1 MSSFKKLS
9 KSDVTV
15 VPYYANKQWNIS
27 IDCFPTSSDYLTI
40 YKGTNI
46 TGTFSS
52 GSDPKSE
59 GEYERLIY
67 AQINQL
73 FYQEYTASLNTS
85 SLANSIYY
93 ESASIQRP
101 TSSYFIYND
110 SDILVKNFPTGAN
123 AGIRVV
129 AINQDIYG
137 NKIQP
142 GNFIISSSAYYI
154 TDDAYGNLYD
164 IKLAF
169 GSYVS
174 SSFIEPSFFVDVD
187 PAWITHIGN
196 IYYAHGLA
204 VITNQ
209 DYQLMFPTASCIP
222 VPTTTTTSTT
232 STTTTAAPTT
242 TTTTST
248 STTTT
253 TEAPTTTTTS
263 TTSTTTTAAP
273 TTTTTTTTTTSTTTS
288 TTTVAPTTTTT
299 STTTSTTTVAPEY
312 CVELSFTSEQEEYLN
327 CGVDDLYRA
336 YTGSFFT
343 NCTASNAPEN
353 ISVYITASNVTSG
366 PETLIYTLIIPSGSH
381 QGFENVY
388 TKIWSGDCENKISTD
403 YTIDGFNIDPTYPT
417 CSCP

>member
-67 AQINQL
+67 TQINQL

-123 AGIRVV
+123 ETIRVV
-129 AINQDIYG
+129 AINQNIYG

-142 GNFIISSSAYYI
+142 GNFVISSSAYYI

-196 IYYAHGLA
+196 VYYAHGLA

-253 TEAPTTTTTS
+253 TVAPTTTTTS

-273 TTTTTTTTTTSTTTS
+273 TTTTTTTTTTTAPTTTTSTTTS
-288 TTTVAPTTTTT
+288 TTTVAPTTTT
-299 STTTSTTTVAPEY
+299 STTTSTTTEETTLFIYARYINTNGNLQYSINENPNVNIGALPSG
-312 CVELSFTSEQEEYLN
+312 CSFITQL
-327 CGVDDLYRA
+327 
-336 YTGSFFT
+336 TGL
-343 NCTASNAPEN
+343 TAGDTIDFSDVSGFAIAGAQGFGADCPTTGFGCIYPVT
-353 ISVYITASNVTSG
+353 ISSGANYVYIT
-366 PETLIYTLIIPSGSH
+366 
-381 QGFENVY
+381 
-388 TKIWSGDCENKISTD
+388 
-403 YTIDGFNIDPTYPT
+403 IDGSLA
-417 CSCP
+417 C